1 MQACAKLSAFPKH
14 GLLLARA
21 ARRSS
26 HGLRPE
32 ARSHVAYISKRKE
45 NMTMFIKSTHPLILG
60 VAAFGLGT
68 TAISRAADATLSKDS
83 ASMPV

>member
-1 MQACAKLSAFPKH
+1 
-14 GLLLARA
+14 
-21 ARRSS
+21 
-26 HGLRPE
+26 
-32 ARSHVAYISKRKE
+32 
-45 NMTMFIKSTHPLILG
+45 MTMFIKSSLTLILG